1 MGVAG
6 GWGYGLI
13 AVRIQPPVRLEHHLT
28 EDQEP
33 LNGGPNFFRFDC
45 LLSDDRGASCKTL
58 AL

>member
-1 MGVAG
+1 MTIVAAQDNAGVAG

-13 AVRIQPPVRLEHHLT
+13 AVRIQPPVRLEQHLT

-33 LNGGPNFFRFDC
+33 LNGGPNFFPLR
-45 LLSDDRGASCKTL
+45 LL